1 MQTPDTQRESHSE
14 GDYDAM
20 ISLWMLH
27 YGFSIAVRAP
37 LALVLTAIW
46 ISLAARYDLWQISA
60 LLFIEGVHW
69 WVLEVFTMEIGKK
82 KMWRGTFEVVLFRVF
97 FLFYFFFFNNDFF
110 FQLSKSVLFQ
120 WHHFVLLSKSCLTTL
135 FYLKDYSTCHD
146 SETLILMIIMNY
158 H

>member
-69 WVLEVFTMEIGKK
+69 QVLEVFTMEIRKK
-82 KMWRGTFEVVLFRVF
+82 KMWRGTFEVVLFR
-97 FLFYFFFFNNDFF
+97 LYIFFFFNNVFF
-110 FQLSKSVLFQ
+110 FFGFFFLVSSYPNQF
-120 WHHFVLLSKSCLTTL
+120 F
-135 FYLKDYSTCHD
+135 FNGI
-146 SETLILMIIMNY
+146 ILCFLGKVVSLHCSIWRIIPLAMIVKPC
-158 H
+158 